1 MFDSQETK
9 MNVLQGAGLG
19 YKRSMAEDFR
29 HRLPDIDGINFIEAA
44 PENWLRMGGAARRD
58 FDSVAER
65 FPLACHG
72 LSLSLGGRDPLRID
86 FLKQIK
92 DFIRRYR
99 IGFFSEHLSYCD
111 HNGFVYD
118 LLPLPFTWETVCHTA
133 ARIRTVQDVLEMRIA
148 IENTSYY
155 AHSPLAE
162 MSEVEFLNA
171 VAREADCDI
180 HLDVNNIY
188 VNAVNH
194 GLLAPR
200 DYIAQVDAG
209 RVTYMHMAGHDREA
223 ADLLIDTHGQPVC
236 DDVWDLFAD
245 VCRRLPRSV
254 PTLLERDNNL
264 PPFAE
269 LEAEV
274 ARIAAIQQQTER
286 ERREHQAA

>member
-1 MFDSQETK
+1 

-72 LSLSLGGRDPLRID
+72 LSLSLGGRDPLRMD
-86 FLKQIK
+86 FLKRIK

-99 IGFFSEHLSYCD
+99 IGFFSEHLSYCG

-118 LLPLPFTWETVCHTA
+118 LLPLPFTWETVRHTA

-171 VAREADCDI
+171 VAREA
-180 HLDVNNIY
+180 
-188 VNAVNH
+188 
-194 GLLAPR
+194 
-200 DYIAQVDAG
+200 
-209 RVTYMHMAGHDREA
+209 

-236 DDVWDLFAD
+236 DDVWELFAD

>member
-1 MFDSQETK
+1 MFDCQETD
-9 MNVLQGAGLG
+9 MSILQGAGLG
-19 YKRSMAEDFR
+19 YKRSMAADFR
-29 HRLPDIDGINFIEAA
+29 HRLPDADGINFIEAA

-72 LSLSLGGRDPLRID
+72 LSLSLGGRDPLRMD

-118 LLPLPFTWETVCHTA
+118 LLPLPFTWETVRHTA

-148 IENTSYY
+148 VENTSYY

-245 VCRRLPRSV
+245 VCRLLPRSV